1 VGAVEAGGGPGSALI
16 AQRTRGELTAV
27 AVAVLAMLVL
37 LILTILA
44 HRWWTGE
51 GGSYAPP
58 RAIVDANVS
67 PARSLFGEVLT
78 ARARIVVDPE
88 RFDARRIRVMTNF
101 KPYRVRGESHDISG
115 GPGRSV
121 VVDFAYELQ
130 CTSREC
136 LPRGGGRAAA
146 AEVVQL
152 PAGTATL
159 PRRGGGSVRRA
170 LVWPAVAV
178 QSRLTSD
185 EIGLSTPKAMAT
197 AAPAAVTWGRQPD
210 RLAAL
215 SLGAAMLLT
224 LAAAW
229 LIATV
234 ARRDLRLVR
243 TPRIPAHL
251 TPIDRALVLA
261 QHAATHGEVDE
272 SRKALQ
278 RLAIELRRQQ
288 EESQAKAAERLA
300 WSAPGPSRATVDEL
314 ARSVRSNGAR

>member
-1 VGAVEAGGGPGSALI
+1 LTAL
-16 AQRTRGELTAV
+16 RTRGEFAAV
-27 AVAVLAMLVL
+27 AVAVLAALAL
-37 LILTILA
+37 LILTFFA

-58 RAIVDANVS
+58 RAIVSANVT

-78 ARARIVVDPE
+78 ARARFVVDPA
-88 RFDARRIRVMTNF
+88 RVDAKRIQLATTF
-101 KPYRVRGESHDISG
+101 KPYGVRRESHHVSD
-115 GPGRSV
+115 GPGRAV

-136 LPRGGGRAAA
+136 LPRGGGRPAA

-152 PAGTATL
+152 RPGTATL
-159 PRRGGGSVRRA
+159 PQRGGGSVRRA
-170 LVWPAVAV
+170 VVWPAVAV
-178 QSRLTSD
+178 QSRLTAD
-185 EIGLSTPKAMAT
+185 EIGLSTPKARAT
-197 AAPAAVTWGRQPD
+197 AAPAAVTWRVPPG
-210 RLAAL
+210 RLAELSFAAAL
-215 SLGAAMLLT
+215 LLT

-229 LIATV
+229 LLTTV
-234 ARRDLRLVR
+234 VRRNLHLVR

-251 TPIDRALVLA
+251 TPVDRALVLA
-261 QHAATHGEVDE
+261 QHAAKNGEVDE

-300 WSAPGPSRATVDEL
+300 WSAPGPSRTTVDEL
-314 ARSVRSNGAR
+314 AHSVRSNGAR

>member
-1 VGAVEAGGGPGSALI
+1 LI
-16 AQRTRGELTAV
+16 AQRTRGDLAAV
-27 AVAVLAMLVL
+27 AIVVLAALVL
-37 LILTILA
+37 LLLTFFA

-51 GGSYAPP
+51 GGSYVPS
-58 RAIVDANVS
+58 RAVVSANVT
-67 PARSLFGEVLT
+67 PTRSLFGDVLT
-78 ARARIVVDPE
+78 ARARIVVDPGDV
-88 RFDARRIRVMTNF
+88 DAKRIRLTTNF
-101 KPYRVRGESHDISG
+101 KPYRVRSESHDVSG

-146 AEVVQL
+146 AEIVRL
-152 PAGTATL
+152 RAGTATL
-159 PRRGGGSVRRA
+159 PRRNGGSVRRA
-170 LVWPAVAV
+170 VVWPAVAV
-178 QSRLTSD
+178 QSRLTAD
-185 EIGLSTPKAMAT
+185 EIGLSTPKAMAR
-197 AAPAAVTWGRQPD
+197 AAPAAVTWRVAPR
-210 RLAAL
+210 RLAAA
-215 SLGAAMLLT
+215 SFGAALLLT

-261 QHAATHGEVDE
+261 QHAATNGEVDE

-300 WSAPGPSRATVDEL
+300 WSASGPSRATVDEL
-314 ARSVRSNGAR
+314 AQSVRSNGAR

>member
-1 VGAVEAGGGPGSALI
+1 MGAVQARGRPESGLT
-16 AQRTRGELTAV
+16 AQRTRGELATV
-27 AVAVLAMLVL
+27 AVAVLAGLVL
-37 LILTILA
+37 VILTIFA

-51 GGSYAPP
+51 GGSYVSSS
-58 RAIVDANVS
+58 AIVSANLT
-67 PARSLFGEVLT
+67 PARSLFGQVLT
-78 ARARIVVDPE
+78 ARARIVVDPASV
-88 RFDARRIRVMTNF
+88 DAKRIRLATTF
-101 KPYRVRGESHDISG
+101 KPYGVRRESHHISD
-115 GPGRSV
+115 GPGRAV

-136 LPRGGGRAAA
+136 LPRGGGRPAA

-152 PAGTATL
+152 RAGTATL
-159 PRRGGGSVRRA
+159 PRRDGGSVRRA
-170 LVWPAVAV
+170 VVWPAVAV

-185 EIGLSTPKAMAT
+185 EIGLSTPKARAT
-197 AAPAAVTWGRQPD
+197 AAPAAVTWRVRPG
-210 RLAAL
+210 RLAGLSFAVAL
-215 SLGAAMLLT
+215 LLT

-229 LIATV
+229 LVATV
-234 ARRDLRLVR
+234 VRRDLHLVR

-251 TPIDRALVLA
+251 TPIDRALALA
-261 QHAATHGEVDE
+261 QHAATNGEVDE

-314 ARSVRSNGAR
+314 AQSVRSNGAR

>member
-1 VGAVEAGGGPGSALI
+1 LI
-16 AQRTRGELTAV
+16 AQRTRGELAAV
-27 AVAVLAMLVL
+27 AVAVLAVLAL
-37 LILTILA
+37 LILTLFA

-51 GGSYAPP
+51 GGSYAPA
-58 RAIVDANVS
+58 RAIVSTNVT

-78 ARARIVVDPE
+78 ARARIVVDPTSV
-88 RFDARRIRVMTNF
+88 DARRIRVATNF
-101 KPYRVRGESHDISG
+101 KPYGVRKESRHISG
-115 GPGRSV
+115 GPGRAV

-136 LPRGGGRAAA
+136 LPRGGGRPAA

-152 PAGTATL
+152 RRGTATL
-159 PRRGGGSVRRA
+159 PRRGGGTVRRPV
-170 LVWPAVAV
+170 VWPAVAV
-178 QSRLTSD
+178 QSRLTGD

-197 AAPAAVTWGRQPD
+197 AAPAAVTWRLPPG
-210 RLAAL
+210 RLAWLSFAAAL
-215 SLGAAMLLT
+215 LLT

-234 ARRDLRLVR
+234 VRRDLHLVR

-261 QHAATHGEVDE
+261 QHAAKNGEVDE

-300 WSAPGPSRATVDEL
+300 WSTPGPSRATVDEL
-314 ARSVRSNGAR
+314 AQSVRSNGAR